1 MSVCPSCIQPNSDPG
16 ALFCPYCGFALPAG
30 RPPVEGP
37 PSLGVETAQLASEP
51 TSAQPRERPAW
62 AAEANPRA
70 VAVGLGAL
78 ATAVLLAV
86 VLSYGSGASSRAARP
101 ARLAAAPSRRAHAAL
116 PPRSRPV
123 ASPHQRA
130 RPDPAVV
137 AQPQLAQLTP
147 YRGSGYSFAYPS
159 GWQVSR
165 SDQPITTYR
174 QTVLQSSDGAAK
186 VNVDYSPGETTDP
199 ASKAS
204 LVEAATRSTTPG
216 YRRIAFRSTAVD
228 GHAAFAWEFV
238 IADTDPR
245 RADLFVRVP
254 GGEFALL
261 AHGVDLARAR
271 AAARSIAGSVSA
283 TS

>member
-30 RPPVEGP
+30 RPAVEGFP
-37 PSLGVETAQLASEP
+37 ALGAETAQFTSEP
-51 TSAQPRERPAW
+51 NPAQPRQRPAW
-62 AAEANPRA
+62 AAQENPRA

-78 ATAVLLAV
+78 AAAVLLAV
-86 VLSYGSGASSRAARP
+86 VMSYGFGSSGP
-101 ARLAAAPSRRAHAAL
+101 GHQARLAAVPSHPANAASSASRPLAAPHR
-116 PPRSRPV
+116 RSRPE
-123 ASPHQRA
+123 
-130 RPDPAVV
+130 AVV
-137 AQPQLAQLTP
+137 APPPFAHLTS

-204 LVEAATRSTTPG
+204 QVEAATRSTTPG

-238 IADTDPR
+238 VADTEPR

-261 AHGVDLARAR
+261 AHGVDLAGAR

-283 TS
+283 TN